1 MWIRSQ
7 DARLIIDADKLL
19 AREVLGILGKY
30 EIINIGENTNY
41 RLGIYSS
48 LKKAG
53 KVMDRIHYNL
63 NNPEET
69 GTTVFQMPADE
80 NI

>member
-7 DARLIIDADKLL
+7 DARLIIDADKLVE
-19 AREVLGILGKY
+19 REVLGKY
-30 EIINIGENTNY
+30 EIINSGENTYY

-48 LKKAG
+48 LEKARR
-53 KVMDRIHYNL
+53 VMDRIHYKL
-63 NNPEET
+63 NNPESD
-69 GTTVFQMPADE
+69 GMIVFQMPADE

>member
-7 DARLIIDADKLL
+7 DAMLIIDADKLL
-19 AREVLGILGKY
+19 AREVLGKY

-48 LKKAG
+48 LKKAE
-53 KVMDRIHYNL
+53 KLMDRIHYKL
-63 NNPEET
+63 NNPELT
-69 GTTVFQMPADE
+69 GTNVFQMPADE

>member
-7 DARLIIDADKLL
+7 NARLIIDADKIVE
-19 AREVLGILGKY
+19 REVLGKY
-30 EIINIGENTNY
+30 EIINIGENINF
-41 RLGIYSS
+41 RLGLYSS

-53 KVMDRIHYNL
+53 KVMDIIHYKL

>member
-7 DARLIIDADKLL
+7 DDRLIIDADKLL
-19 AREVLGILGKY
+19 AREAFGKY
-30 EIINIGENTNY
+30 EIINIGENTNF
-41 RLGIYSS
+41 RLGLYSS

-53 KVMDRIHYNL
+53 KVMDRIHYKL

>member
-7 DARLIIDADKLL
+7 DARLMIDADKLL
-19 AREVLGILGKY
+19 AREVHGKY
-30 EIINIGENTNY
+30 EIINIGENINY
-41 RLGIYSS
+41 RLGLYSS

-53 KVMDRIHYNL
+53 KVMDRIHCKL

>member
-7 DARLIIDADKLL
+7 DARLLIDADKLL
-19 AREVLGILGKY
+19 AREVFGKY
-30 EIINIGENTNY
+30 EIINIGENTNF

-53 KVMDRIHYNL
+53 KVMDRIHYKL